1 MRFGINY
8 IKTNLNWR
16 GDTMYKL
23 VGEND
28 INNAREQVLKNR
40 GITEELL
47 AVGEEAVEDYMNYD
61 NIIEGCELLMKH
73 IEEGNKI
80 LVIID

>member
-16 GDTMYKL
+16 GDIMYKL

-80 LVIID
+80 LIIID

>member
-1 MRFGINY
+1 MGYELI
-8 IKTNLNWR
+8 
-16 GDTMYKL
+16 
-23 VGEND
+23 GEND
-28 INNAREQVLKNR
+28 ILNPREQILKNR

-47 AVGEEAVEDYMNYD
+47 NVGEEAVEDYKHYD

-80 LVIID
+80 LIIMD